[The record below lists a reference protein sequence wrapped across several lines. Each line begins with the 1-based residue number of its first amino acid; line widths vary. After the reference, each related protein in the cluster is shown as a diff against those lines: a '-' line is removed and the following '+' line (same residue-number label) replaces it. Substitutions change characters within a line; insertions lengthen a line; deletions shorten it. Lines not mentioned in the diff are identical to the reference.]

1 MIERTGTVYAPL
13 SIFLLSEAYVRNE
26 NIDWLKVFNKIKKL
40 ALNEISSKD
49 FFDFLDS
56 LELEFEII
64 KGEELVGGKFNVNT
78 RKIIIQ
84 LTQDVLFDIMIFN
97 DEELRLL
104 ADTFY
109 VNFTHE
115 DTHRQ
120 QQTSASDYD
129 IFKNY
134 KNPTQCYWN
143 EDLSEDF
150 DYYNQQIE
158 ADAYGREIGA
168 RLEITY
174 KNKSLA
180 DIFFDI
186 NANKIKDDYS
196 KKIINVYKDP
206 RISDKANRSFFK
218 AMYDYL
224 NKNEIKILKELKTY
238 DFIECLKNIMKGEN
252 LNGKYD

>member
-1 MIERTGTVYAPL
+1 MVERTGTIYNPL
-13 SIFLLSEAYVRNE
+13 SLFLLSEAYVRNE
-26 NIDWLKVFNKIKKL
+26 NIDWLKVFDKIKRL
-40 ALNEISSKD
+40 ALNKISNEE
-49 FFDFLDS
+49 FFNFLDS
-56 LELEFEII
+56 LELEFEIVEG
-64 KGEELVGGKFNVNT
+64 KKLVGGEFNVNT

-84 LTQDVLFDIMIFN
+84 LTQDVLFDIMIAN
-97 DEELRLL
+97 DKELRLL
-104 ADTFY
+104 ADVFY

-120 QQTSASDYD
+120 QQNSAGDYD

-134 KNPTQCYWN
+134 KNPTQLYWN

-150 DYYNQQIE
+150 DYFNQQIE
-158 ADAYGREIGA
+158 ADAYGREVGA
-168 RLEITY
+168 RLEIAY
-174 KNKSLA
+174 KDEDIT
-180 DIFFDI
+180 DIFFDV
-186 NANKIKDDYS
+186 NSNNIKDSYC

-238 DFIECLKNIMKGEN
+238 DFIECLENIMKGKK
-252 LNGKYD
+252 LKWKI